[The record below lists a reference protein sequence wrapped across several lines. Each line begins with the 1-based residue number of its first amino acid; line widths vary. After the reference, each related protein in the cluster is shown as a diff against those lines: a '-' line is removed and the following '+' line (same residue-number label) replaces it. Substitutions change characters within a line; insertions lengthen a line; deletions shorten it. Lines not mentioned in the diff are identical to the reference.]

1 MKIELYNNIITIQR
15 FEKKFINKRY
25 ISFLNDKRINKF
37 LSTRKKIVNKND
49 CHKYFDKF
57 DFKKNFFFAIFD
69 NNSKK
74 LIGTITARLKTG
86 NKCILGNMIGD
97 YKYIGSKQS
106 TQSFNIFLCF
116 VFDYFKVGVIIAGT
130 NKFNLSSN
138 FNLIRNGFYIF
149 KKNKK
154 FYYFKLNKKNLN
166 FITKYKIKNDDRIP

>member
-1 MKIELYNNIITIQR
+1 MKIKIYNNIITIQN
-15 FEKKFINKRY
+15 FEKSFINDRY

-37 LSTRKKIVNKND
+37 LSTRLKKQNKND
-49 CHKYFDKF
+49 CFKYLKKF
-57 DFKKNFFFAIFD
+57 DFKNNFFFAIFD

-74 LIGTITARLKTG
+74 LIGTITARIKAR
-86 NKCILGNMIGD
+86 NKCMLGNMIGD

-106 TQSFNIFLCF
+106 TQSFNMFLCF
-116 VFDYFKVGVIIAGT
+116 VFDYFKVRVIIAGS

-154 FYYFKLNKKNLN
+154 FYYFQLIEKNLN
-166 FITKYKIKNDDRIP
+166 FITRYKIKNND